1 MSKDALIA
9 LGGGLISAL
18 LYLAIHLGS
27 PGAVILAYFAL
38 FFALLPLFL
47 VGLGQGLAALL
58 LAAAAAVVL
67 AGAAGGFNIALRFA
81 LGIAVP
87 AALLVRFALLSRR
100 TPEGGTE
107 WYPPGL
113 LICWLTG
120 YGAAVFAVSVLMTS
134 GSQGGLEGMVRGVIA
149 QALEGY
155 KIDAGGPGP
164 SAMAELVAA
173 YLPALVIALWLN
185 MVAVNATL
193 AQGLLTRLGRNLR
206 PAPRLAAFEVP
217 GWMAIPVVI
226 AVLLWLMGGAGT
238 PGFIGRN
245 LTWVFVVPY
254 FLMGLAVVHALSRR
268 WSARSLMLVVFY
280 LVLVL
285 FVWAAFLVAALGFIE
300 QWTGL
305 RRRFAGPGNG
315 QEEEQ

>member
-9 LGGGLISAL
+9 VVGGVISAL
-18 LYLAIHLGS
+18 LLLLSIHLGS
-27 PGAVILAYFAL
+27 LVAFVLAYFAP
-38 FFALLPLFL
+38 LPLFL
-47 VGLGQGLAALL
+47 VGLGLGLAVLV

-67 AGAAGGFNIALRFA
+67 TSVAAGFDAATLFA
-81 LGIAVP
+81 LVYAVP
-87 AALLVRFALLSRR
+87 AVLVVRLALLSRQ
-100 TPEGGTE
+100 PPGGATN

-113 LICWLTG
+113 VACWLTG
-120 YGAAVFAVSVLMTS
+120 YGAAAFVVLAIMT
-134 GSQGGLEGMVRGVIA
+134 GGIQGGLEGIVRGNIA
-149 QALEGY
+149 AALERFMADG
-155 KIDAGGPGP
+155 GGPQLTT
-164 SAMAELVAA
+164 MAEAVAA
-173 YLPALVIALWLN
+173 YFPAHVIASWLI

-193 AQGLLTRLGRNLR
+193 AQRLLTRLGRNLR

-305 RRRFAGPGNG
+305 RRRFAGPGNS
-315 QEEEQ
+315 QEEAQ